1 VKNREDKGIDTTL
14 LRSFGGKKIERKKGK
29 RKRGENREKH
39 GRTERRELKKN
50 NRRGTKEK

>member
-39 GRTERRELKKN
+39 RRTERRELKKN